1 MPLFY
6 HIKRLHAPHKL
17 RMSLK
22 MLLNGEGVKA
32 ALLAS
37 RAALTPSPFAVVR
50 AAVRSFLSLGRCPAL
65 S

>member
-1 MPLFY
+1 M
-6 HIKRLHAPHKL
+6 
-17 RMSLK
+17 K